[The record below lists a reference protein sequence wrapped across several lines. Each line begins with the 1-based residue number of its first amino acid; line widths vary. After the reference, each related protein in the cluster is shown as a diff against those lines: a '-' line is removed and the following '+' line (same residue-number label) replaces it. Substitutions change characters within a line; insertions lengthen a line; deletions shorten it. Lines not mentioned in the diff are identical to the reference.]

1 MASVFYYLTQ
11 TYGRVTTIRFFRAVV
26 DLQGEREDLDWSH
39 VRAQFEALAA
49 SDEIKVGEG
58 KLMSFDALIGGTS
71 EVFEGKISNAR
82 AYAHRLD
89 TFTALSRNGHSLV
102 FRARG
107 RAFSCYFVQRAPT
120 HRESRISWPR
130 CKPVSDKLFSTS
142 KRRSSF
148 SSCAD
153 LHAVVLTFF
162 FWLGL
167 QGCNYG

>member
-1 MASVFYYLTQ
+1 M
-11 TYGRVTTIRFFRAVV
+11 

-89 TFTALSRNGHSLV
+89 TFTALSRNGHSFLN
-102 FRARG
+102 G
-107 RAFSCYFVQRAPT
+107 KYFALEDVPSVAILSNEHPLIAS
-120 HRESRISWPR
+120 REFPGLAANQCRTSSSVLPR
-130 CKPVSDKLFSTS
+130 EGHLSVL
-142 KRRSSF
+142 
-148 SSCAD
+148 
-153 LHAVVLTFF
+153 VLTYA
-162 FWLGL
+162 LSS
-167 QGCNYG
+167 